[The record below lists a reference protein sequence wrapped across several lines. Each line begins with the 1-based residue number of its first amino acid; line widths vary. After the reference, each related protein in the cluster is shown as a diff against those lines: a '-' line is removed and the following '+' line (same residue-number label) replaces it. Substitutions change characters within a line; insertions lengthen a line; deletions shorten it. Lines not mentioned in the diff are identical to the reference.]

1 MRISTCALAL
11 FFGLLATGRAHAQAA
26 PTPPP
31 SAAPPAPAPPAPEP
45 PAPEA
50 PAPEPPAP
58 ATAATTTPPPTTTVA
73 PVAIAGPA
81 VDTARPAG
89 LAFGIGFGYLLPTSL
104 QTPNITSV
112 RVRLA
117 SGLTFEP
124 QLVFATT
131 SDQVDGPGAMSS
143 RQTEIA
149 IASVVHYPV
158 RVHRKVDLEL
168 LGNAGLS
175 TRLIT
180 PAGDNN
186 DRTITTVDV
195 GYGVGLGYWFTPH
208 WQLSLSASNPLVT
221 YARTRQEMSADSVT
235 VSSSTTIG
243 LVFTPEVT
251 LMLHLFD

>member
-11 FFGLLATGRAHAQAA
+11 IFGLLTSGVARAQAA
-26 PTPPP
+26 PEE
-31 SAAPPAPAPPAPEP
+31 PAPAPPA
-45 PAPEA
+45 
-50 PAPEPPAP
+50 
-58 ATAATTTPPPTTTVA
+58 AAAA
-73 PVAIAGPA
+73 PVT
-81 VDTARPAG
+81 DTARPAG
-89 LAFGIGFGYLLPTSL
+89 LAFGIGVGYLFPTSL

-131 SDQVDGPGAMSS
+131 SDTGAAMSS

-149 IASVVHYPV
+149 IASVAHYPV

-180 PAGDNN
+180 PAGANN

-208 WQLSLSASNPLVT
+208 WHLSLSASNPLLT
-221 YARTRQEMSADSVT
+221 YARTRQEMSADNVT

-243 LVFTPEVT
+243 LVFSPDVT

>member
-1 MRISTCALAL
+1 MRISTALAL
-11 FFGLLATGRAHAQAA
+11 TLGLLATGIARAQAA
-26 PTPPP
+26 PPGQPTGT
-31 SAAPPAPAPPAPEP
+31 APPAPET
-45 PAPEA
+45 PAPESPT
-50 PAPEPPAP
+50 PAPP
-58 ATAATTTPPPTTTVA
+58 ATATTPPTATVV
-73 PVAIAGPA
+73 PVALAGPA

-89 LAFGIGFGYLLPTSL
+89 LAFGIGVGYLLPTSL

-131 SDQVDGPGAMSS
+131 SDQIAGAGAMSN

-168 LGNAGLS
+168 LGNAGVS
-175 TRLIT
+175 ARLIT
-180 PAGDNN
+180 PAGDSN
-186 DRTITTVDV
+186 DRTITTIDV

-208 WQLSLSASNPLVT
+208 WHLSLSASNPLLT
-221 YARTRQEMSADSVT
+221 YARTRQEMSADNVT

-243 LVFTPEVT
+243 LVFAPDVT

>member
-1 MRISTCALAL
+1 MRISTALAL
-11 FFGLLATGRAHAQAA
+11 TFGLLATGIARAQAA
-26 PTPPP
+26 PPGQPTGTP
-31 SAAPPAPAPPAPEP
+31 PPAPET

-50 PAPEPPAP
+50 PTPAPP
-58 ATAATTTPPPTTTVA
+58 ATATAPPTTTPPTATVV

-131 SDQVDGPGAMSS
+131 SDQVAGVGAMSN

-149 IASVVHYPV
+149 IASVVHHPV

-186 DRTITTVDV
+186 DRTITTIDV

-208 WQLSLSASNPLVT
+208 WHLSLSASNPLLT